1 EVASP
6 GLGRYGCLPAGVEQR
21 LEGLQYLV
29 ERADHGRGQR
39 ATNWRRSRPPV
50 SILALMSRHGGRARV
65 PSSHALPGIHLPDS
79 SRTHPGLIPDSSRLG
94 AGGCMLRALMRLA
107 APRPFALALLALFAL
122 PGCQAKIGDECLRS
136 TDCSIR
142 GERIC
147 DLSHRVNEQGVV
159 TSRGQGECTIEGCG
173 RGSCPKEAACIKVY
187 GSDFLSIACD
197 PDRED
202 VAVPCDPEAEGEAIC
217 EARGCVPSQ
226 EAGVWTCPPRDDCD
240 ANEVCL
246 PEGLCA

>member
-1 EVASP
+1 
-6 GLGRYGCLPAGVEQR
+6 
-21 LEGLQYLV
+21 
-29 ERADHGRGQR
+29 
-39 ATNWRRSRPPV
+39 
-50 SILALMSRHGGRARV
+50 
-65 PSSHALPGIHLPDS
+65 
-79 SRTHPGLIPDSSRLG
+79 
-94 AGGCMLRALMRLA
+94 MLRALMRLA

-246 PEGLCA
+246 PEGLCADEITARTSCRRKCSSNDDCRSGYECRLTGTGGVYRAPDLDDPNNPSNVRICMPER